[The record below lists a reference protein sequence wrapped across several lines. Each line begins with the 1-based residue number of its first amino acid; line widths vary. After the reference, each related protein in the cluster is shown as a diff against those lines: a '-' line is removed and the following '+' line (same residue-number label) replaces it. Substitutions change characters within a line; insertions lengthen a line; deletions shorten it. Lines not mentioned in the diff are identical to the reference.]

1 MSRTKTAKSEP
12 TPPRRARKETRLS
25 RERRKRLLEAATSLF
40 RDKGFTATSMQ
51 DVSDEVGLLKGSL
64 YYYVESKEDLL
75 FEVLRDLHSEGEQ
88 IVQEIDFDSDDPMGE
103 FRNYLCALTIYAGE
117 NRDRLSIFF
126 RDFRFVPPARQKEII
141 AERDMYEIAAVRLIE
156 QGKAKGQ
163 VHPDIN
169 SKVAAYSIVGATSIT
184 HQWYRPDGPV
194 SLKQIGVQV
203 SRSLVDGL
211 KHAAPDSA

>member
-1 MSRTKTAKSEP
+1 MSRTKTAKSESA
-12 TPPRRARKETRLS
+12 PPRRARKETRLS
-25 RERRKRLLEAATSLF
+25 RERRKRLLQAATSLF

-88 IVQEIDFDSDDPMGE
+88 IIQDIDFDSDDPMEE
-103 FRNYLCALTIYAGE
+103 FRKYLCALTIYAGE

-126 RDFRFVPPARQKEII
+126 RDFRFVPRERQKEII
-141 AERDMYEIAAVRLIE
+141 AERDMYETAAIRLIE

-163 VHPDIN
+163 VHAEVN

-184 HQWYRPDGPV
+184 HQWYRPDGPMP
-194 SLKQIGVQV
+194 LKLIGW
-203 SRSLVDGL
+203 
-211 KHAAPDSA
+211 